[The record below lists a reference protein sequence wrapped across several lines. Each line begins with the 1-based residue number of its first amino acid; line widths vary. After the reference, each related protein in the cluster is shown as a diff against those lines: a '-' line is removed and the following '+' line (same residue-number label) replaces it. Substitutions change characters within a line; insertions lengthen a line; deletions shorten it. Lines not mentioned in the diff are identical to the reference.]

1 MMARGQAD
9 SHGVFRIGLV
19 DMLDEKK

>member
-1 MMARGQAD
+1 MARGQAD
-9 SHGVFRIGLV
+9 SQGVFRIGLV